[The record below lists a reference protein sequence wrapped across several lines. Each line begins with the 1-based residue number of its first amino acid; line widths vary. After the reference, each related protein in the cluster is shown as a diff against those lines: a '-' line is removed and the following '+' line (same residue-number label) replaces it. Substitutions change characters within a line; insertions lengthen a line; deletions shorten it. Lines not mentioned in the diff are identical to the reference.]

1 MRVID
6 EQEFDGPRPIQRDEL
21 AAAHRLDALCFPG
34 FVEEI
39 AEQELLASCIPP
51 RRGGLQVICHRGAP
65 ICQIGVTHSR
75 VNVYGSDLCI
85 ASIGS
90 VATHPDYRGQGL
102 AGRLLEYCL
111 QKLTAEGAR
120 LALISAVR
128 SLYTRAGCVPA
139 MDFYLVRLEPGQPL
153 DGLRGLLQP
162 RTGGLSFRPMTEA
175 DVSLCARLYQME
187 PVHFVR
193 GVEDFTEHFC
203 HLEEFPQAED
213 WVFEIEGRPVA
224 YAILS
229 LPWEVRQNPGA
240 GVREVFEYAGSRVA
254 LVAGLAEVVARLG
267 LREMRLFVP
276 WQDLDFLQLLQGQG
290 FARERIPL
298 EHTMRV
304 VDLPGLMSDLRRYVS
319 ARLTARQRRGL
330 RFDQEGDRYGLARG
344 QERIELDGVA
354 MTRLVMGT
362 PRNTMP
368 NVPLESGTLGE
379 IVQALFPLPS
389 FLPGLNYR

>member
-1 MRVID
+1 VID
-6 EQEFDGPRPIQRDEL
+6 EQEFDGPRPIQREEL
-21 AAAHRLDALCFPG
+21 AAAQRLDALCFPG

-39 AEQELLASCIPP
+39 AEQELLASCIPS
-51 RRGGLQVICHRGAP
+51 RRGGLQVICHRGMP
-65 ICQIGVTHSR
+65 ICQIGITHGR
-75 VNVYGSDLCI
+75 VSMYGSDLRI

-90 VATHPDYRGQGL
+90 VCTHPDYRGQGL

-111 QKLTAEGAR
+111 QKLTVEGAR

-139 MDFYLVRLEPGQPL
+139 MDLHYVRLKPGQPL
-153 DGLRGLLQP
+153 DGLRGLLLP

-187 PVHFVR
+187 SVHFVR

-229 LPWEVRQNPGA
+229 LPWELRQDPGA
-240 GVREVFEYAGSRVA
+240 GVREVFEYAGSRLA
-254 LVAGLAEVVARLG
+254 LVAGLAEVVACLG

-290 FARERIPL
+290 FARERVPL
-298 EHTMRV
+298 EHAMRV

-330 RFDQEGDRYGLARG
+330 RFEQEGDRYRVARG
-344 QERIELDGVA
+344 RERLELDGVA

-362 PRNTMP
+362 PRNMMP

-379 IVQALFPLPS
+379 IVQTLFPLPS